1 MGYHTHPIIFRTN
14 QADSDMHTPEAKA
27 KRERTGVLEAIG
39 SFLIWGFSP
48 LYYRAVGEAGSL
60 EILSH
65 RVIWSLLF
73 CLILIAFSGQ
83 TRALL
88 HLFSQARTLLTLFVS
103 ALLVSVNWL
112 GFIWAVNNDRA
123 LEASMGYF
131 IFPIVMV
138 VLGGIF
144 LNERLNRNQML
155 ALALVVLG
163 VLNLLLGQQQLPW
176 IALLLA
182 SSMGLYSLV
191 RKQVPAGPLVG
202 LTMECLLLLPV
213 AALYLLYLERQGEL
227 LFGSGAAWMD
237 ILLICSALM
246 TALPLILYTSAARK
260 LRLGTLGLLQYLN
273 PTCQFLLAVFLFAE
287 PFSQTHLYTFVLI
300 WSGLALFSIDSQR
313 RLQRDSPA

>member
-1 MGYHTHPIIFRTN
+1 MGYHAHPIIFQTN
-14 QADSDMHTPEAKA
+14 QTDSDMPTPETTA

-65 RVIWSLLF
+65 RVVWSLFF
-73 CLILIAFSGQ
+73 CLILISLSGQ
-83 TRALL
+83 TRALRQ
-88 HLFSQARTLLTLFVS
+88 LFSQPRTLLTLFVS
-103 ALLVSVNWL
+103 ALLVSINWL
-112 GFIWAVNNDRA
+112 AFIWAVNNDKA

-138 VLGGIF
+138 ALGGIF

-191 RKQVPAGPLVG
+191 RKKVPAGPLVG
-202 LTMECLLLLPV
+202 LTMECLLLFPV
-213 AALYLLYLERQGEL
+213 AAFYLFYLEQQGEL
-227 LFGSGAAWMD
+227 LFGSATAWMD

-246 TALPLILYTSAARK
+246 TALPLILFTSAARK

-287 PFSQTHLYTFVLI
+287 PFSQAHLYTFLLI
-300 WSGLALFSIDSQR
+300 WSGLALFSIDSR
-313 RLQRDSPA
+313 RRTRRESVA

>member
-1 MGYHTHPIIFRTN
+1 MGYHAHPIIFQTN
-14 QADSDMHTPEAKA
+14 QTDSDMPTPETTA

-65 RVIWSLLF
+65 RVVWSLFF
-73 CLILIAFSGQ
+73 CLILISLSGQ
-83 TRALL
+83 TRALRQ
-88 HLFSQARTLLTLFVS
+88 LFSQPRTLLTLFVS
-103 ALLVSVNWL
+103 ALLVSINWL
-112 GFIWAVNNDRA
+112 AFIWAVNNDKA

-138 VLGGIF
+138 ALGGIF

-182 SSMGLYSLV
+182 GSMGLYSLV
-191 RKQVPAGPLVG
+191 RKKVPAGPLVG
-202 LTMECLLLLPV
+202 LTMECLLLFPV
-213 AALYLLYLERQGEL
+213 AALYLFYLERQGEL
-227 LFGSGAAWMD
+227 RFGSATAWMD

-246 TALPLILYTSAARK
+246 TALPLILFTSAARK

-287 PFSQTHLYTFVLI
+287 PFSQAHLYTFLLI

-313 RLQRDSPA
+313 RIRRASPV